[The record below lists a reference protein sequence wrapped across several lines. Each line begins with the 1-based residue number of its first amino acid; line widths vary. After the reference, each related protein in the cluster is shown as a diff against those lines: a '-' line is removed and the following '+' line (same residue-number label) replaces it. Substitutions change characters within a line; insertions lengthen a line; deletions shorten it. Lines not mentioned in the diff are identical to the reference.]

1 MEKNHRETKF
11 FFIVF
16 SGQVPQLLSGR
27 YRVVTE
33 MGRSLFLKA
42 GTSLTR
48 VEHVKVTPEI
58 LHTVE

>member
-1 MEKNHRETKF
+1 MRISRF
-11 FFIVF
+11 FQKPERNCAFMNSI

-48 VEHVKVTPEI
+48 VEHVKVTIP
-58 LHTVE
+58 